1 MKLHT
6 NPPND
11 SSSLYI
17 KRVQEIFYFMTNY
30 SQSANPNATNS
41 ELDAKVIIKHPQ
53 LTSAQKEDLIEQFVE
68 IVVDGMDMKTLV
80 QYVSDDLIHFYENKC
95 DDVELKEFI
104 DNHDEELYDELVD
117 NVTNETVLDTNNN
130 GGQF

>member
-1 MKLHT
+1 
-6 NPPND
+6 
-11 SSSLYI
+11 
-17 KRVQEIFYFMTNY
+17 MTY

-95 DDVELKEFI
+95 DDIELKEFI
-104 DNHDEELYDELVD
+104 DNHDEELYDELVN